1 MTTKEKSVIVRY
13 RLKKTRARC
22 MARKGK
28 DMSTIILSL
37 NKIVERQ
44 FDAMPVHCSEQ
55 GFDCVYS
62 YLDKI
67 SRDTE
72 EDID

>member
-1 MTTKEKSVIVRY
+1 
-13 RLKKTRARC
+13 
-22 MARKGK
+22 
-28 DMSTIILSL
+28 MSTMILSL
-37 NKIVERQ
+37 NKIVERH
-44 FDAMPVHCSEQ
+44 FDAMPEIHSEQ

-72 EDID
+72 VDQV

>member
-1 MTTKEKSVIVRY
+1 MIRK
-13 RLKKTRARC
+13 RARFV
-22 MARKGK
+22 ARKGK

-37 NKIVERQ
+37 NKIVERHY
-44 FDAMPVHCSEQ
+44 DAMLGLSEQ

-62 YLDKI
+62 YKDKI

-72 EDID
+72 GNDI

>member
-1 MTTKEKSVIVRY
+1 MIKKKGQSALPRKE
-13 RLKKTRARC
+13 
-22 MARKGK
+22 K

-37 NKIVERQ
+37 NKIVERH
-44 FDAMPVHCSEQ
+44 FDAMLGSSKQ

-62 YLDKI
+62 YKDKI

-72 EDID
+72 VYIM